1 MVPWPRAHRSHLA
14 LLAAAP
20 FVLPTETFSALQLRR
35 LHGGTGRYWL
45 LCTRGLESEAE
56 DLVRQVRQNWREKH
70 RKGTTFWCLD
80 DTLCKS
86 RVEIKDCTYILFVFF
101 VLCVYCCLFLLFLW
115 PSCVRVWAANGLGTI
130 HSDRYYQSITTLRER
145 KNTVQIPFKCVCV
158 CVHVLSWYLG
168 NEAPWVLVILTN

>member
-80 DTLCKS
+80 DALCKS
-86 RVEIKDCTYILFVFF
+86 RVGIKDCTYILFFLF
-101 VLCVYCCLFLLFLW
+101 CVYCCLFLLFLW
-115 PSCVRVWAANGLGTI
+115 PSCV
-130 HSDRYYQSITTLRER
+130 
-145 KNTVQIPFKCVCV
+145 CV

-168 NEAPWVLVILTN
+168 NDAPWVLVILTNYCPEASHASPPLASVRH

>member
-80 DTLCKS
+80 DTWWYTLQVKG
-86 RVEIKDCTYILFVFF
+86 RNQGLHLHTVFF
-101 VLCVYCCLFLLFLW
+101 FLFCVYCCLFLLFLW
-115 PSCVRVWAANGLGTI
+115 PSCV
-130 HSDRYYQSITTLRER
+130 
-145 KNTVQIPFKCVCV
+145 CVCM
-158 CVHVLSWYLG
+158 CWAGIWAMKHHEFWSFW
-168 NEAPWVLVILTN
+168 LTSALKRPMPVRR

>member
-80 DTLCKS
+80 DTWWYTLQVKGRNQGLHLHTVFFC
-86 RVEIKDCTYILFVFF
+86 FVFIVVYF
-101 VLCVYCCLFLLFLW
+101 CYFCGRHVCVL
-115 PSCVRVWAANGLGTI
+115 
-130 HSDRYYQSITTLRER
+130 
-145 KNTVQIPFKCVCV
+145 CVCV
-158 CVHVLSWYLG
+158 CACV
-168 NEAPWVLVILTN
+168 ELVFGQWSTMSFGHFD